1 MPDMLTTVQTFLVS
15 LKNFTS
21 LLNAKSLL
29 RSNGT
34 ITVIDEC
41 SKDRSYMIA
50 HCARRFIIC
59 STTCLTLHIF

>member
-1 MPDMLTTVQTFLVS
+1 MPGMLITVQTFLAS

-34 ITVIDEC
+34 IPLLLMSDI
-41 SKDRSYMIA
+41 
-50 HCARRFIIC
+50 
-59 STTCLTLHIF
+59 

>member
-1 MPDMLTTVQTFLVS
+1 MPGMLTTVQTFLVS

-34 ITVIDEC
+34 ITLLLISE
-41 SKDRSYMIA
+41 R
-50 HCARRFIIC
+50 
-59 STTCLTLHIF
+59 